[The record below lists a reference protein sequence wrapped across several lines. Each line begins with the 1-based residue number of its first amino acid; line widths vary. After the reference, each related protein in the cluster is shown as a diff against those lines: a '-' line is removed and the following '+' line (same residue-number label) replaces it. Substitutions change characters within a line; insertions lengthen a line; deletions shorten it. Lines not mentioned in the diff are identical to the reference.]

1 MDFGKQMVKRDK
13 VMISSS
19 LDDEGMGAA
28 CGSWGKAVSICRFA
42 PLIVGHSSPGQ
53 GLEVL

>member
-28 CGSWGKAVSICRFA
+28 CGSWGKAKSICRFA
-42 PLIVGHSSPGQ
+42 PLIVGHSSPGL